1 MSMTREEAFEVF
13 HFYASKEFED
23 VPVDESEIEYEFSEE
38 FNRKMEKLLRR
49 VAYDRTHAVSWVA
62 RKVIAVAAA
71 IIFALAGMMSVSA
84 IREPVVEFFYNIY
97 EEFMEIFFEG
107 DTTEKI
113 TYVYSLSEIP
123 EGFVETQRI
132 SDDIANII
140 KYENPKNGNVIELK
154 QSITEEVS
162 FLLDNE
168 QGHIERFEVDGNEII
183 IYISDS
189 GYGHYG
195 FWVKDSYSFK
205 LTYTGNTT
213 IEEILKLIETVN

>member
-13 HFYASKEFED
+13 RFYASKEFED

-49 VAYDRTHAVSWVA
+49 VTYDCTHAVSWAA

-84 IREPVVEFFYNIY
+84 LREPVVEFFYNIY

-123 EGFVETQRI
+123 EGFVEI
-132 SDDIANII
+132 PIVSDDFINTIR
-140 KYENPKNGNVIELK
+140 YENKEKGSIFELTQSVTNGI
-154 QSITEEVS
+154 S
-162 FLLDNE
+162 FNLDNE
-168 QGHIERFEVDGNEII
+168 NGYVQNCKIDGKEINV
-183 IYISDS
+183 YIGNSNDF
-189 GYGHYG
+189 YLA
-195 FWVKDSYSFK
+195 FWIDDSYSFK
-205 LTYTGNTT
+205 LSCLGIDS
-213 IEEILKLIETVN
+213 IEEVLNIIKGIN

>member
-13 HFYASKEFED
+13 RFYASKEFED

-49 VAYDRTHAVSWVA
+49 VAYDRTHAVSWAA

-97 EEFMEIFFEG
+97 EEFMEIFFDG

-123 EGFVETQRI
+123 EGFVETQRL
-132 SDDIANII
+132 SDDAINII
-140 KYENPKNGNVIELK
+140 TYKNQQNEDIIELA
-154 QSITEEVS
+154 QSVTEDSPFCV
-162 FLLDNE
+162 DNE
-168 QGHIERFEVDGNEII
+168 QGYIKRFEIDGNEII
-183 IYISDS
+183 IYISDR
-189 GYGHYG
+189 GKCYFA
-195 FWVKDSYSFK
+195 FWIKDSYSLK

-213 IEEILKLIETVN
+213 VEEILKLIETVN

>member
-13 HFYASKEFED
+13 RFYASKEFED

-49 VAYDRTHAVSWVA
+49 VAYDRTHAVSWAA

-84 IREPVVEFFYNIY
+84 IREPVVKFFYNIY

-123 EGFVETQRI
+123 EGFVETQRTSFDTVNSVI
-132 SDDIANII
+132 
-140 KYENPKNGNVIELK
+140 YENRQSGYTIEFK
-154 QSITEEVS
+154 QSITEDTPFYV
-162 FLLDNE
+162 DNE
-168 QGHIERFEVDGNEII
+168 QGDIEKFEIDGNEII
-183 IYISDS
+183 IYTSNCGDN
-189 GYGHYG
+189 YYA
-195 FWVKDSYSFK
+195 FWIKDSYSLK
-205 LTYTGNTT
+205 LTYSGHTT
-213 IEEILKLIETVN
+213 VEEILKLVKTVN

>member
-13 HFYASKEFED
+13 RFYASKEFED

-49 VAYDRTHAVSWVA
+49 VAYDRTHAVSWAA

-123 EGFVETQRI
+123 EGFVETQRLFDGAI
-132 SDDIANII
+132 SII
-140 KYENPKNGNVIELK
+140 TYENEKSGDIIELS
-154 QSITEEVS
+154 QCITEDTS
-162 FLLDNE
+162 FLLDNDHGNIA
-168 QGHIERFEVDGNEII
+168 QYKMNDKEVSVF
-183 IYISDS
+183 ISDYGESFYVFWTEESYYMTMIFS
-189 GYGHYG
+189 GHTTVEDLMEM
-195 FWVKDSYSFK
+195 VKS
-205 LTYTGNTT
+205 
-213 IEEILKLIETVN
+213 VN

>member
-13 HFYASKEFED
+13 RFYASKECED

-49 VAYDRTHAVSWVA
+49 VAYDRTHAVSWAA

-123 EGFVETQRI
+123 EGFVETQRF
-132 SDDIANII
+132 SFDFH
-140 KYENPKNGNVIELK
+140 YLLEL
-154 QSITEEVS
+154 VL
-162 FLLDNE
+162 FLLL
-168 QGHIERFEVDGNEII
+168 V
-183 IYISDS
+183 
-189 GYGHYG
+189 
-195 FWVKDSYSFK
+195 
-205 LTYTGNTT
+205 T
-213 IEEILKLIETVN
+213 

>member
-13 HFYASKEFED
+13 RFYASKEFED

-49 VAYDRTHAVSWVA
+49 VAYDRTHAVSWAA

-123 EGFVETQRI
+123 EGFVETTI
-132 SDDIANII
+132 VSEEYVNII
-140 KYENPKNGNVIELK
+140 KYKNMKNGDVIELK
-154 QSITEEVS
+154 QSITEDAPFVV
-162 FLLDNE
+162 DNE
-168 QGHIERFEVDGNEII
+168 QGDIEKFEIDGNEII
-183 IYISDS
+183 VYSS
-189 GYGHYG
+189 NQGYAHYA
-195 FWVKDSYSFK
+195 FWIKDSYSFK
-205 LTYTGNTT
+205 LMYSGKTT
-213 IEEILKLIETVN
+213 VEEILKLIEKVK